1 MNNSC
6 HELHPNWICNDIVNS
21 VVLKPGPVD
30 LGLESSW
37 IDEKIGKVMTRCDP
51 VWPGR
56 PVGLTWW
63 PGKTRSKTQFQPVGF
78 CFFIKT
84 MLFWIFLKIEIDRA
98 DPTTWSKPEIQALN
112 QSGFKNYDRLR
123 EVRTV
128 DFVNS
133 KA

>member
-1 MNNSC
+1 LNNSC

-30 LGLESSW
+30 LGLESGW
-37 IDEKIGKVMTRCDP
+37 IDEKIEKIMTRCDP
-51 VWPGR
+51 VDPSG
-56 PVGLTWW
+56 W

-84 MLFWIFLKIEIDRA
+84 MLFWIFLKIKIDRA
-98 DPTTWSKPEIQALN
+98 DPATWSKLKIQALN

>member
-1 MNNSC
+1 VNS
-6 HELHPNWICNDIVNS
+6 IVNS

-30 LGLESSW
+30 LGLESGW
-37 IDEKIGKVMTRCDP
+37 IDEKIEKIMTRCDP
-51 VWPGR
+51 VDPSG
-56 PVGLTWW
+56 W

-84 MLFWIFLKIEIDRA
+84 MLFWIFLKIEIDWA
-98 DPTTWSKPEIQALN
+98 DPAIRSKPKIQALN

-123 EVRTV
+123 EVGTI
-128 DFVNS
+128 DFVKS

>member
-1 MNNSC
+1 LNNSC
-6 HELHPNWICNDIVNS
+6 HELHPNWICNDILNS

-30 LGLESSW
+30 LGLESGQ
-37 IDEKIGKVMTRCDP
+37 IDKKIGKIMTRCDP
-51 VWPGR
+51 VDPSGWPGD
-56 PVGLTWW
+56 LAK
-63 PGKTRSKTQFQPVGF
+63 PGQKPSSNPLAFV
-78 CFFIKT
+78 FFIKT
-84 MLFWIFLKIEIDRA
+84 MLFWIFLKIKIDRA
-98 DPTTWSKPEIQALN
+98 DPATWSKPKIQTLN